1 LFDTKGSLPQFLL
14 MTTIISG
21 GLGFV
26 LLSIA
31 DNVTQTSIES
41 TGKTI
46 TFLTRILLLGTGI
59 LQLNSKNIG
68 IRTEKDVTQ
77 KDGVILG
84 FTQSLCCSPRL
95 SRSGLTVSAL
105 ILRKFTKVE
114 SLRLSFLMSLPI
126 IFLGNIILNLD
137 KIMTITLS
145 NLIGVFT
152 AFIVGLVSIKTLLF
166 IAQKINFGILWWG
179 LEC

>member
-1 LFDTKGSLPQFLL
+1 
-14 MTTIISG
+14 
-21 GLGFV
+21 
-26 LLSIA
+26 
-31 DNVTQTSIES
+31 
-41 TGKTI
+41 
-46 TFLTRILLLGTGI
+46 
-59 LQLNSKNIG
+59 
-68 IRTEKDVTQ
+68 
-77 KDGVILG
+77 
-84 FTQSLCCSPRL
+84 
-95 SRSGLTVSAL
+95 
-105 ILRKFTKVE
+105 
-114 SLRLSFLMSLPI
+114 MSLPI